1 MSVSLLAACFSYISP
16 FIVQKI
22 INWIQGKDKVHGDD
36 NNYVF
41 ILLAALVG
49 SQLMS
54 YILFEHMYYY

>member
-36 NNYVF
+36 KNYVF